1 MKKAKRFLVAA
12 MASMMMFSTVA
23 YGITYKVTQ
32 NKRGSNYVVTKNGT
46 VSSFSAIGTT
56 GDGAYCRTG
65 LNNTYDANVKLTVMV
80 KQIDK
85 NNVIISTCSATG
97 VKSKAHGITTSNM
110 SRAYNSNRY
119 KYRHLAEAYTSSSNA
134 YDILAD
140 VYQYTDDQTTD

>member
-65 LNNTYDANVKLTVMV
+65 LNNTYGANVKLTVIV
-80 KQIDK
+80 KQLDK
-85 NNVIISTCSATG
+85 NNSQIASNSATG
-97 VKSKAHGITTSNM
+97 IKSKAEGIT
-110 SRAYNSNRY
+110 RAYNSTKY

>member
-1 MKKAKRFLVAA
+1 
-12 MASMMMFSTVA
+12 
-23 YGITYKVTQ
+23 
-32 NKRGSNYVVTKNGT
+32 
-46 VSSFSAIGTT
+46 
-56 GDGAYCRTG
+56 
-65 LNNTYDANVKLTVMV
+65 MV